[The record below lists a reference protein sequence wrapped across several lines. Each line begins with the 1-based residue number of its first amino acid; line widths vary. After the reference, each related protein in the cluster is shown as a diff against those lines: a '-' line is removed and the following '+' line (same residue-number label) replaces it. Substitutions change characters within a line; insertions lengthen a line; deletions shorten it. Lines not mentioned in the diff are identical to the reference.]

1 MTNAP
6 DTLAITR
13 QLEADHGL
21 EHEHAA
27 ATVTAVQALTAHL
40 ASKAD
45 LEVLRGELR
54 SEMSELRGELRSEMS
69 ELRGELR
76 SEMGS
81 LRGEMGTLR
90 GEMQAL
96 AREQLKWMASGFF
109 ALGALLL
116 GLAGLLVAVLLS
128 GAA

>member
-13 QLEADHGL
+13 QIEADHGL

-45 LEVLRGELR
+45 LEALRGELR
-54 SEMSELRGELRSEMS
+54 SEMSELRGE
-69 ELRGELR
+69 
-76 SEMGS
+76 MGT

-90 GEMQAL
+90 GELQAL
-96 AREQLKWMASGFF
+96 AREQLKWMASGFL

-116 GLAGLLVAVLLS
+116 GLAALLVAVLLS

>member
-1 MTNAP
+1 M
-6 DTLAITR
+6 
-13 QLEADHGL
+13 
-21 EHEHAA
+21 A

-45 LEVLRGELR
+45 LEALRGELR
-54 SEMSELRGELRSEMS
+54 SEMSELRGE
-69 ELRGELR
+69 
-76 SEMGS
+76 

-128 GAA
+128 GSA

>member
-45 LEVLRGELR
+45 LEALRGELR
-54 SEMSELRGELRSEMS
+54 SEMSELRGELR
-69 ELRGELR
+69 GEL
-76 SEMGS
+76 
-81 LRGEMGTLR
+81 GTLR

>member
-45 LEVLRGELR
+45 LEV
-54 SEMSELRGELRSEMS
+54 LRGELRSEMS

>member
-21 EHEHAA
+21 EREHAA
-27 ATVTAVQALTAHL
+27 ATVTAVQALTTHL

-45 LEVLRGELR
+45 LEALRGE
-54 SEMSELRGELRSEMS
+54 
-69 ELRGELR
+69 
-76 SEMGS
+76 
-81 LRGEMGTLR
+81 LR

-96 AREQLKWMASGFF
+96 AREQLKWMASGFL

-116 GLAGLLVAVLLS
+116 GVAALLVAVLLS

>member
-54 SEMSELRGELRSEMS
+54 SEMSELRGELRSEM
-69 ELRGELR
+69 
-76 SEMGS
+76 GS
-81 LRGEMGTLR
+81 LR